1 MCICL
6 VTVSQHAHNCSLQED
21 RNYCKQYLVFGKVYI
36 WCQPQCLT
44 QSIYSIWKKKNLL
57 NKRINDALLVL
68 GYLFRYISGH
78 SAQSRTS
85 HCFLALEAALKH
97 LRLICLLPV
106 GVAGEGGCAVLASE
120 AIQGGESSTHGDVKS
135 PVPSPRMLR
144 SACKCR

>member
-1 MCICL
+1 MHTI
-6 VTVSQHAHNCSLQED
+6 VVSKKTAITVITFGFWKSV
-21 RNYCKQYLVFGKVYI
+21 YLVPDSVPNTKYI
-36 WCQPQCLT
+36 LNL
-44 QSIYSIWKKKNLL
+44 KKKNLL

-68 GYLFRYISGH
+68 GYLFCYTSGH

-85 HCFLALEAALKH
+85 HCFHALEASLKH

-120 AIQGGESSTHGDVKS
+120 AIQGRESSTHGDVKT